1 MKKLSRLTIDLPEEM
16 YLFFKMVSV
25 ELGVSMRQYFIE
37 SALKHADD
45 LEDEYLAKKA
55 NKLLKEI
62 KEGKEKTITFKEI
75 KNKIGWDEI

>member
-16 YLFFKMVSV
+16 HLFFKMVSA

-55 NKLLKEI
+55 HKLLKEI
-62 KEGKEKTITFKEI
+62 TITFKEM
-75 KNKIGWDEI
+75 KRRIGWDEI